1 MSDQPAAPGSPRE
14 PELPEGDSR
23 TLLVHRVRAALAVL
37 PGFFEFGTQ
46 FEGIDATDLFALN
59 SVLGASIEGQVV
71 RTLNKMRGE
80 WDPDEQWTGYRFI
93 RQSQTFPDVLL
104 ARRGASSVD
113 IAMGIELKGWY
124 LLSKE
129 GVGSFRFQVTPE
141 ACSIFDLIMIV
152 PWRLSNIMS
161 GTPVASEP
169 WIASARYAA
178 ELRNYWWEH
187 VRKTSDPR
195 GINHPSAVQPYP
207 SKDMN
212 ILDVPEYD
220 RGGNFGRL
228 SRVTGLTSDF
238 VAAATAQEALGI
250 PIDHWI
256 NFLKLH
262 SDSSDPELVT
272 ANLLRDLTASAQARS
287 EEDARQVLSH
297 LIELVRLLVP
307 NSGG

>member
-1 MSDQPAAPGSPRE
+1 M
-14 PELPEGDSR
+14 
-23 TLLVHRVRAALAVL
+23 VL
-37 PGFFEFGTQ
+37 PGFFEFATQ

-71 RTLNKMRGE
+71 RTLNRMRAE
-80 WDPDEQWTGYRFI
+80 WDPDEQWTGYRFV

-104 ARRGASSVD
+104 ARRGAASVD

-141 ACSIFDLIMIV
+141 ACSVFDLIMIV
-152 PWRLSNIMS
+152 PWRLSNVMS
-161 GTPVASEP
+161 GTPVAGEP

-178 ELRNYWWEH
+178 ELRNYWWQH
-187 VRKTSDPR
+187 IRRTADPQAIIQPTRVR
-195 GINHPSAVQPYP
+195 PYP
-207 SKDMN
+207 RKDTN
-212 ILDVPEYD
+212 IQDVPEYD

-228 SRVTGLTSDF
+228 SRVTGLTTDF

-256 NFLKLH
+256 SFLKLH
-262 SDSSDPELVT
+262 SDSSDPELVA
-272 ANLLRDLTASAQARS
+272 ANLLRELQAKTRVRS
-287 EEDARQVLSH
+287 EEDARLVLGHIS
-297 LIELVRLLVP
+297 ELGRLLAP
-307 NSGG
+307 GSTA

>member
-1 MSDQPAAPGSPRE
+1 VR
-14 PELPEGDSR
+14 
-23 TLLVHRVRAALAVL
+23 RVRAALAVL
-37 PGFFEFGTQ
+37 PGFFEFGTH

-80 WDPDEQWTGYRFI
+80 WDPHEQWTGYRFI

-104 ARRGASSVD
+104 ARRGADSVD

-129 GVGSFRFQVTPE
+129 GVGSFRFHVTPA

-169 WIASARYAA
+169 WVASARYAA
-178 ELRNYWWEH
+178 ELRNYWWQN

-195 GINHPSAVQPYP
+195 GIHHPSGVQPYP

-212 ILDVPEYD
+212 FNDVPEYD
-220 RGGNFGRL
+220 GGNNFGRL
-228 SRVTGLTSDF
+228 SRVTGLTTDF
-238 VAAATAQEALGI
+238 VAAARAQDALGI

-262 SDSSDPELVT
+262 IDNSDPELVS
-272 ANLLRDLTASAQARS
+272 ANLLRELTATAQARS

-297 LIELVRLLVP
+297 LSELVRLLAP
-307 NSGG
+307 DSGG